1 MQKLQRKPYKGKMY
15 TYVHVSVNVIHVST
29 TFFGHMIGYWI
40 LIGLKKVLW
49 DNNLEFSQGD
59 ILIGL

>member
-1 MQKLQRKPYKGKMY
+1 
-15 TYVHVSVNVIHVST
+15 
-29 TFFGHMIGYWI
+29 MIGYWI

-59 ILIGL
+59 ILIGLHCIKNKIGPIDYFIATRCN